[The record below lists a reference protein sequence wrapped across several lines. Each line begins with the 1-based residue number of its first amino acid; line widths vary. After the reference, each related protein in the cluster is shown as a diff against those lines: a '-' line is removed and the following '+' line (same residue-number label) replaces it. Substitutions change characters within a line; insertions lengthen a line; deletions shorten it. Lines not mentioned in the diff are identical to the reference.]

1 MKNPVFLFK
10 EFLKIVGVLAIA
22 IPVAVLFAAWQEPSV
37 SPTGGNVDAPLNV
50 GATGQ
55 GKSGGLILNT
65 GGAANG
71 LIVDKG
77 NVGIGTTDPD
87 YKLSFGPDQGGVSN
101 ILALSDEADPNL
113 AMRGIGLLTGGGQY
127 GIGFW
132 ADLGAAAPTTGNSRM
147 YISAN
152 DGNVGIGTAS
162 PHYKLSL
169 GTDTPG
175 VKLALFDDGYSVM
188 GFGIAGNDLEIG
200 TYGTAHDIEFGHYS
214 NNGTFVPL
222 HVMMG
227 SGNVGIGTTNP
238 GYKLDVQAGQI
249 NSSGGLCIAGDCK
262 TAWSQVGGGGVSQ
275 ITAGTNIT
283 ITPTGGTG
291 NVTINSSGGGG
302 GGVPSGAISFFNLSS
317 CPSGWSAVPSAV
329 GRYLVGGGTLTL
341 TVGTPLGNG
350 ENRPTGYHFH
360 FVSSSETGDGGG
372 SGSFVAN
379 NPGSSGGRTSS
390 APYDNSGP
398 FFLTAG
404 TNAPYIQFLVCQKG

>member
-22 IPVAVLFAAWQEPSV
+22 VPAVVLSAAWQEPSV
-37 SPTGGNVDAPLNV
+37 SPTGGNVDVPLNV

-77 NVGIGTTDPD
+77 NVGIGTAAPD
-87 YKLSFGPDQGGVSN
+87 APLQIMASNSPNQIGLHVTSPD
-101 ILALSDEADPNL
+101 ADG
-113 AMRGIGLLTGGGQY
+113 AAILLTGGGAGARDY
-127 GIGFW
+127 WIFSSGSTNAIG
-132 ADLGAAAPTTGNSRM
+132 AGKLSLGVDGSTAIAIDSSGNL
-147 YISAN
+147 
-152 DGNVGIGTAS
+152 GIGTAS
-162 PHYKLSL
+162 
-169 GTDTPG
+169 
-175 VKLALFDDGYSVM
+175 
-188 GFGIAGNDLEIG
+188 
-200 TYGTAHDIEFGHYS
+200 
-214 NNGTFVPL
+214 
-222 HVMMG
+222 
-227 SGNVGIGTTNP
+227 P

-262 TAWSQVGGGGVSQ
+262 TAWSQVGGGG
-275 ITAGTNIT
+275 
-283 ITPTGGTG
+283 
-291 NVTINSSGGGG
+291 

-329 GRYLVGGGTLTL
+329 GRYLFGGGTLTL

-379 NPGSSGGRTSS
+379 NPG
-390 APYDNSGP
+390 
-398 FFLTAG
+398 F
-404 TNAPYIQFLVCQKG
+404 

>member
-22 IPVAVLFAAWQEPSV
+22 VPAVVLFAAWQEPSV
-37 SPTGGNVDAPLNV
+37 SPTGGNVDVPLNV

-77 NVGIGTTDPD
+77 NVGIGTAAPD
-87 YKLSFGPDQGGVSN
+87 APLQIMASNSPNQIGLHVTSPD
-101 ILALSDEADPNL
+101 ADG
-113 AMRGIGLLTGGGQY
+113 AAILLTGGGAGARDY
-127 GIGFW
+127 WIFSSGSTNAIG
-132 ADLGAAAPTTGNSRM
+132 AGKLSLGVDGSTAIAIDSSGNL
-147 YISAN
+147 
-152 DGNVGIGTAS
+152 GIGTAS
-162 PHYKLSL
+162 
-169 GTDTPG
+169 
-175 VKLALFDDGYSVM
+175 
-188 GFGIAGNDLEIG
+188 
-200 TYGTAHDIEFGHYS
+200 
-214 NNGTFVPL
+214 
-222 HVMMG
+222 
-227 SGNVGIGTTNP
+227 P

-283 ITPTGGTG
+283 ITPTGVTG